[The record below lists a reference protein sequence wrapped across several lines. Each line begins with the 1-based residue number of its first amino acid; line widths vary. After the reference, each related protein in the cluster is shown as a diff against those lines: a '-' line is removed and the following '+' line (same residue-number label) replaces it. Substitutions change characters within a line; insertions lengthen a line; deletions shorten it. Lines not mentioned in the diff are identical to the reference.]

1 MTCYESHQSHIPQKS
16 VWWEPSWSVERWTNR
31 HDESN
36 RHFSQLSEHAQGA
49 INKKMNLNYD
59 INNSRIERD
68 VCLVSL
74 FECQVRNLISY
85 LFSDI

>member
-1 MTCYESHQSHIPQKS
+1 M
-16 VWWEPSWSVERWTNR
+16 WWEPSWSVERLANR

-36 RHFSQLSEHAQGA
+36 RHSSQLCEHAQGA

-68 VCLVSL
+68 VCFFFMSVKYG
-74 FECQVRNLISY
+74 I
-85 LFSDI
+85 